1 MTTAPCAIEH
11 DKPPGADGPRRAT
24 LRVTGLAGLLFAV
37 VVAACTSGV
46 PSGSV
51 GRADGSPPPDATI
64 SPPMPSAA
72 APVGSPMPGAS
83 AAPESNVATDPVADA
98 TPGYVDIVRIQGEGR
113 GGVLTLTMSLA
124 ADVPTG
130 SPAVGQLAYRFA
142 IDANGDGTWDHMA
155 ALELAAGGGFVPVFL
170 DRASGVRSAG
180 PGSYPGTAYIAG
192 RVITLTVPLAALSCP
207 PVVGIQGA
215 AEQVK
220 GGLTVRDQVP
230 DDITAWVRI
239 QTGCE
244 GPSGA
249 S

>member
-1 MTTAPCAIEH
+1 MITAPCAIEH
-11 DKPPGADGPRRAT
+11 DKPPEADGPRRAT
-24 LRVTGLAGLLFAV
+24 LRVTGLAGLLVAA
-37 VVAACTSGV
+37 VVAACTSSA

-51 GRADGSPPPDATI
+51 GRASGSPPPDATV
-64 SPPMPSAA
+64 SPLAPSASA
-72 APVGSPMPGAS
+72 SLGSPMPSVS
-83 AAPESNVATDPVADA
+83 AVPQSNVATDPVADA

-130 SPAVGQLAYRFA
+130 SPAVGQLAYRFS

-155 ALELAAGGGFVPVFL
+155 GLELAAGGGFVPVFL
-170 DRASGVRSAG
+170 DRASGVRSTG
-180 PGSYPGTAYIAG
+180 PSYPGTADITG

-207 PVVGIQGA
+207 PVIGIQGA

-220 GGLTVRDQVP
+220 GGSTVRDQVP
-230 DDITAWVRI
+230 DGITAWLRI

>member
-1 MTTAPCAIEH
+1 MITAPCAIEN
-11 DKPPGADGPRRAT
+11 DEPPEAGGPRRAT
-24 LRVTGLAGLLFAV
+24 LRATGLAGLLFVAV
-37 VVAACTSGV
+37 VTACTSGA
-46 PSGSV
+46 PSGGV
-51 GRADGSPPPDATI
+51 GGGGGSPPPDATV
-64 SPPMPSAA
+64 SPPTPSAS

-83 AAPESNVATDPVADA
+83 AAPGSNVATDPVADA
-98 TPGYVDIVRIQGEGR
+98 TPGYVDIVRIQGEGS

-130 SPAVGQLAYRFA
+130 SPAVGQLAYRFS

-155 ALELAAGGGFVPVFL
+155 AFELAAGGGFVPVFL

-180 PGSYPGTAYIAG
+180 PSYPGTAYIAG

-207 PVVGIQGA
+207 PVVGIQGT
-215 AEQVK
+215 AEQLK
-220 GGLTVRDQVP
+220 GGSTVRDQVP
-230 DDITAWVRI
+230 DDITAWVRV